1 MEIKWKKFLIFHE
14 LLIFQ
19 EYVCISKK
27 SWLQKFLVHFIF
39 QLLIFQERLSMTK
52 KNNWLQKFHHVAQ
65 SKERKKE
72 RKNFLPRGN

>member
-1 MEIKWKKFLIFHE
+1 MYL
-14 LLIFQ
+14 Q
-19 EYVCISKK
+19 ER
-27 SWLQKFLVHFIF
+27 LQKFLIHLIF

-72 RKNFLPRGN
+72 RKRRKNFLPRGN